1 MTTLR
6 SHSKSEAKA
15 GARTGPPDS
24 RAGALGPLLSQ
35 GPAQTRPADPGGLA
49 PSPEPR
55 RRLPE
60 HALHSGRL
68 RFSLHCLWPESP
80 SPAIFS
86 GSPGHRQIQLAFRV
100 HGYLWDVNGQQRG
113 GLLGAALWP
122 PSQPRPPGTQTQ
134 QKPEGGQNSDA
145 PTAAPGAACW
155 RQTASPDG
163 CLILSQGQGL
173 RGHSL
178 SARPSGGGPWK
189 TALDVFSREW
199 GRSQLGI
206 SHLSLSHGGG
216 LGQWA
221 WGRGFM
227 ETF

>member
-15 GARTGPPDS
+15 GARTGPLLTPGQEPS
-24 RAGALGPLLSQ
+24 APCCPRALRRRALP
-35 GPAQTRPADPGGLA
+35 TPGGLA

-86 GSPGHRQIQLAFRV
+86 GSPGHRRIQLAFRV

-178 SARPSGGGPWK
+178 SACPSGGGPWK

-199 GRSQLGI
+199 GRSTMK
-206 SHLSLSHGGG
+206 
-216 LGQWA
+216 
-221 WGRGFM
+221 RV
-227 ETF
+227 